1 MRREVR
7 PDLSASAVAA
17 SLLGAALLLPAC
29 APAEEAG
36 GQAASSSTARPFAE
50 DQGLSTAPAVL
61 TCEEAQSAGD
71 PRSHWQ
77 LWLDPKPEGG
87 FIFRR
92 AQNLYDPW
100 EGTFTVEIETLRE
113 FSDCRAAASDPRF
126 ITCFRPGS
134 SFLVTKWVEETSIP
148 IGGVDLHTSSHFD
161 VTWQATGPADR
172 ESFQF
177 RFFDEECWASADDR
191 LGS

>member
-1 MRREVR
+1 MPRTTR
-7 PDLSASAVAA
+7 PCFSASAVAA
-17 SLLGAALLLPAC
+17 SFLGAAVLLPAC
-29 APAEEAG
+29 APAEEVG
-36 GQAASSSTARPFAE
+36 GEAASSSTTRPFG
-50 DQGLSTAPAVL
+50 DDRSLSTAPAVL

-92 AQNLYDPW
+92 AQNIYDPW

-113 FSDCRAAASDPRF
+113 FSDCRAAASEPRF

-148 IGGVDLHTSSHFD
+148 IGGVELYTSSHFD

-177 RFFDEECWASADDR
+177 RFFDDECWASADDR

>member
-1 MRREVR
+1 MLR
-7 PDLSASAVAA
+7 LCSAISCLAA
-17 SLLGAALLLPAC
+17 SAALLAAC
-29 APAEEAG
+29 APADEVG
-36 GQAASSSTARPFAE
+36 GELASSSTASPFG
-50 DQGLSTAPAVL
+50 DDKSLSPDPAVL
-61 TCEEAQSAGD
+61 TCEESQSAGD
-71 PRSHWQ
+71 DRTHWQ

-92 AQNLYDPW
+92 AQNIFDPW
-100 EGTFTVEIETLRE
+100 EGTITLDVQTLRE
-113 FSDCRAAASDPRF
+113 FDDCRAAASEPRL

-148 IGGVDLHTSSHFD
+148 IGGADLFTTSHFD
-161 VTWQATGPADR
+161 MTWQATGPADR

-177 RFFDEECWASADDR
+177 YYFDQECWASADDR

>member
-1 MRREVR
+1 MLREVR
-7 PDLSASAVAA
+7 PSLLSSTVAA
-17 SLLGAALLLPAC
+17 SLVGAALLLSAC
-29 APAEEAG
+29 APAEEVG
-36 GQAASSSTARPFAE
+36 TEAAPSSTTRPFE
-50 DQGLSTAPAVL
+50 QDLGLSTAPAVL
-61 TCEEAQSAGD
+61 TCEEAQAAGD

-92 AQNLYDPW
+92 AQNIYDPW
-100 EGTFTVEIETLRE
+100 EDYFTVEIETLRE

-148 IGGVDLHTSSHFD
+148 IGGVDLYTTSHFD

>member
-1 MRREVR
+1 MRRIR
-7 PDLSASAVAA
+7 PSLSATAVAA
-17 SLLGAALLLPAC
+17 SFLGAAFLLPAC

-36 GQAASSSTARPFAE
+36 EAASSSTTRPFAE

-113 FSDCRAAASDPRF
+113 FQDCRAAASEPRF

-148 IGGVDLHTSSHFD
+148 IGGADLYTSSHFD
-161 VTWQATGPADR
+161 LTWQATGPADR

-177 RFFDEECWASADDR
+177 RFFDDECWASADDR